1 MILAWITIWC
11 QEAISPFCCHF
22 HVAPSGFSRP
32 IGVCSQSRIVFRY
45 SSVGYVV
52 VSRKRIIVVTV
63 LVLIAGLILVVRD
76 LVTDLPDPRTLLS
89 RAPSGTTKLLDRNGR
104 LLYEFLDPRSEGG
117 SRTRVDLA
125 QVPLACRQATL
136 ATEDASFYTNSGF
149 DLRGILRAAWLD
161 VANQGI
167 VSGGSTLTQ
176 QLARVAFLSEDER
189 TEKSLRRKLREVILA
204 FQMSQMWSKDTIF
217 EAYLNEIYYG
227 ELAYGIEAA
236 AQTYFGLSVSQLDLA
251 QCTLLAGLPQRPAQ
265 YDPLVNLDAAKARQ
279 RVVLDLMARQGY
291 ITPEQAD
298 LAHAEP
304 LKLVGHRGLAA
315 PHFVVYVRNQLED
328 QLGAEALLRG
338 GWVITTTLD
347 LDLQRTA
354 EEIVTRRLQDLREND
369 AHDAAVVV
377 MDAHTG
383 DILAMVGSADY
394 ADTTIDG
401 AVNTA
406 TALRQPGSAMKPI
419 LYATAFMQDWV
430 PSDVVYDVRT
440 AFATDEG
447 QTYVPANYDNQ
458 YHGPVSLRDA
468 LANSYNLPAV
478 ILQKKVGTDA
488 FFRLARMMGLTTLTD
503 PRRYGLTL
511 TLGGGEVRL
520 LDLTAAYAVFANGG
534 YSVEPRAIL
543 ELNQDVRGAG
553 FTLSSSVV
561 RPSSSDLVLDS
572 RVAYLVTDIL
582 SDNRARTPSFG
593 EFSPLRL
600 SRPAAAKT
608 GTTSNW
614 RDNWTMGYTPDLV
627 TGVWVGNADNHAM
640 HNISGVA
647 GAGPIWH
654 DVMEVAHQQQPIT
667 TFARPAGIEERE
679 VCVINGLTP
688 GPDCPYR
695 RTDLFLVETPQRPVE
710 HEYVRVKQG
719 GVERVTWIP
728 PVELREWVAERT
740 SLIFPFASRVPPFS
754 PAGGE
759 RGDGGDRGITLT
771 SPDPN
776 TILTL
781 DPHLPR
787 DAQRI
792 EVAAQVST
800 DAARVE
806 FVADGQMWASVA
818 SAPYRAWWV
827 IEPGQ
832 HRIQAVAVMQDGA
845 RIASEP
851 VVVEVDTTEET

>member
-1 MILAWITIWC
+1 MAT
-11 QEAISPFCCHF
+11 
-22 HVAPSGFSRP
+22 
-32 IGVCSQSRIVFRY
+32 
-45 SSVGYVV
+45 
-52 VSRKRIIVVTV
+52 RKRIIIVTAIV
-63 LVLIAGLILVVRD
+63 LIVGLVLIVHD
-76 LVTDLPDPRTLLS
+76 LVADLPDPRTLLS
-89 RAPSGTTKLLDRNGR
+89 RAPVGTTKLLDRQGR

-117 SRTRVDLA
+117 SRTRVDLT

-136 ATEDASFYTNSGF
+136 ATEDANFYANPGF

-161 VANQGI
+161 VTNREI

-176 QLARVAFLSEDER
+176 QLARVTFLSEDER

-204 FQMSQMWSKDTIF
+204 YQMSQMWSKDTIF

-236 AQTYFGLSVSQLDLA
+236 AQAYFGLSVSQLDLA
-251 QCTLLAGLPQRPAQ
+251 QCALLAGLPQRPAQ
-265 YDPLVNLDAAKARQ
+265 YNPLINLDAAKARQ

-291 ITPEQAD
+291 VTREQAD

-304 LKLVGHRGLAA
+304 LRLVGHRGLAA

-347 LDLQRTA
+347 LDLQRVA

-377 MDAHTG
+377 MDARTG

-401 AVNTA
+401 AVNMA

-419 LYATAFMQDWV
+419 LYATAFTQGWA

-458 YHGPVSLRDA
+458 FHGPVSLRDA

-478 ILQKKVGTDA
+478 ILQKKVGTEA
-488 FFRLARMMGLTTLTD
+488 FFRLARVMGLTTLTD

-520 LDLTAAYAVFANGG
+520 LDLTAAYAMFANGG
-534 YSVEPRAIL
+534 YGVEPRAIL
-543 ELNQDVRGAG
+543 ELNRQDAEDAKPSD
-553 FTLSSSVV
+553 SSFVT
-561 RPSSSDLVLDS
+561 RHSSFDPVLDS

-640 HNISGVA
+640 HHISGVA

-654 DVMEVAHQQQPIT
+654 DVMEVAHQQQPVT

-695 RTDLFLVETPQRPVE
+695 RTDLFLAETSRRPVE
-710 HEYVRVKQG
+710 HEYVRIKTN
-719 GVERVTWIP
+719 GVEHVVWIP
-728 PVELREWVAERT
+728 PIELQDWAAEHALPSPVEDGG
-740 SLIFPFASRVPPFS
+740 RV
-754 PAGGE
+754 
-759 RGDGGDRGITLT
+759 GDGGLLGITLIA
-771 SPDPN
+771 PDPN
-776 TILTL
+776 TIIVL

-792 EVAAQVST
+792 EVAAQVQA
-800 DAARVE
+800 DATRVE
-806 FVADGQMWASVA
+806 FMVDGQVWASV
-818 SAPYRAWWV
+818 STMPYHAWWV
-827 IEPGQ
+827 IQPGT
-832 HRIQAVAVMQDGA
+832 HRIEAVAVMRDGT

-851 VVVEVDTTEET
+851 VVVEVEEADGTQF